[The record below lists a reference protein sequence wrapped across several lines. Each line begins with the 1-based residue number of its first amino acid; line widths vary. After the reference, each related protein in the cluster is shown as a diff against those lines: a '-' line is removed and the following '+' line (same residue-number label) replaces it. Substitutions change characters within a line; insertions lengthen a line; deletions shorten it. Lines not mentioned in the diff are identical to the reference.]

1 MKKLLLSTVFLLIAS
16 LVSAQQY
23 NDYVYLKQRH
33 YIFGKITEGVP
44 GAKDSIKVKT
54 FDGSIFIYPM
64 NQIQKIIGFCKKN
77 KTSYKD
83 MVYLWN
89 GNIIKNCY
97 IENFPSGPIKIQK
110 KSGSTSHFGKEEI
123 IKVVMENHDLGSVD
137 VVYLK
142 NGSIIKGIITE
153 QKPNQSLKIQ
163 TKDGST
169 FVYNYSDIE
178 KVTKESCPRFGYL
191 SPNGMTSSN
200 HYQSTAG
207 FRFGVIGGIN
217 FSKLTSGLFKD
228 RTSFLFGAKVQKDI
242 PSIAPG
248 IFADGAILFIDKGS
262 KLDFGEIASGNIS
275 LKYLELPFN
284 FGYKY
289 GVNENF
295 AIYGKAGLWISYL
308 LSCDTSNEKTWEY
321 GEYDEQETKDDIKDL
336 DFGLGLNIGCEFSK
350 KIQFNIGYELGL
362 TNIYSTSSNDGETD
376 LVSDIKNRS
385 LTLSIA
391 YMF

>member
-23 NDYVYLKQRH
+23 NDYVYLKQH
-33 YIFGKITEGVP
+33 YYVHGNITEGIP
-44 GAKDSIKVKT
+44 GSKDSLKIKT

-64 NQIQKIIGFCKKN
+64 KQIQKIIGFCKTD

-83 MVYLWN
+83 VVYLRN
-89 GNIIKNCY
+89 GIIIKNCY
-97 IENFPSGPIKIQK
+97 IENFPSGAINIQK
-110 KSGSTSHFGKEEI
+110 RSGSTSHFEKEEI

-153 QKPNQSLKIQ
+153 QTPNQSLKIQ
-163 TKDGST
+163 TKDGSI

-178 KVTKESCPRFGYL
+178 KNLKEPFQGTSSL
-191 SPNGMTSSN
+191 SPTGMTSSN

-217 FSKLTSGLFKD
+217 FSKLTSGLYKD

-248 IFADGAILFIDKGS
+248 IFADGAILFIDKGC
-262 KLDFGEIASGNIS
+262 KFDLGEIASGNLS

-308 LSCDTSNEKTWEY
+308 LSYDESAEAIWEY

-362 TNIYSTSSNDGETD
+362 TNITKASPDDGEMD
-376 LVSDIKNRS
+376 LGLDIKNRS
-385 LTLSIA
+385 LTISIA